1 MDIRVA
7 DTDADAAMYSAA
19 LVAEWLRGAIDRR
32 GRAAV
37 AFSGGSTP
45 AAMLECLGSLD
56 VLWQAV
62 QVFQVDERCV
72 PDHDPARNAH
82 LLDRLG
88 VPREN
93 LHLMPV
99 TDPDRAAACERHA
112 LELPDRFDVVHLGLG
127 DDGHTAS
134 WPPGD
139 GVVDVDADV
148 ALSGEYRG
156 AVRMTLTP
164 RVVNRARRRLVL
176 AVGESKAAAVSRW
189 LLDDDSQ
196 PVARLRR
203 NDTVIV
209 LDRAAASGLPPQG

>member
-7 DTDADAAMYSAA
+7 DTDADAAMYAA
-19 LVAEWLRGAIDRR
+19 TLVAEWLRGAIDRR
-32 GRAAV
+32 GSAAV

-45 AAMLECLGSLD
+45 VAMLECLGSLD
-56 VLWQAV
+56 VPWPAV

-72 PDHDPARNAH
+72 PDLDPTRNAR
-82 LLDRLG
+82 LLDLLG
-88 VPREN
+88 APQEN

-99 TDPDRAAACERHA
+99 TAPDLAAACERHA

-139 GVVDVDADV
+139 GVVDVEADV

-156 AVRMTLTP
+156 TVRMTLTP
-164 RVVNRARRRLVL
+164 RVVNRARRRLMLV
-176 AVGESKAAAVSRW
+176 AGVSKAAAVSRW

-196 PVARLRR
+196 PVSRLRR

>member
-7 DTDADAAMYSAA
+7 DNDADAASYAA
-19 LVAEWLRGAIDRR
+19 SLVAEWLCGAVERR
-32 GRAAV
+32 GTAAV

-45 AAMLECLGSLD
+45 ADMLRCLADLS
-56 VLWQAV
+56 VPWHSV
-62 QVFQVDERCV
+62 HVFQVDERCV
-72 PDHDPARNAH
+72 PEGDAARNAR
-82 LLDRLG
+82 LLEVLG
-88 VPREN
+88 VPTAN
-93 LHLMPV
+93 LHLMP
-99 TDPDRAAACERHA
+99 AAAPDLEAACARHS

-139 GVVDVDADV
+139 PVVDVDADV
-148 ALSGEYRG
+148 AVSAEYRG
-156 AVRMTLTP
+156 TVRMTLTP
-164 RVVNRARRRLVL
+164 RVVNRARRRLMLVTG
-176 AVGESKAAAVSRW
+176 VSKAEAVSRW
-189 LLDDDSQ
+189 LLDDDSL

>member
-7 DTDADAAMYSAA
+7 DTDVDAAMYAA
-19 LVAEWLRGAIDRR
+19 SLVAEWLRGAIDRR
-32 GRAAV
+32 GSATV

-45 AAMLECLGSLD
+45 AAMLEHLGSLG
-56 VLWQAV
+56 VPWTAV

-72 PDHDPARNAH
+72 PDHDPARNARLLH
-82 LLDRLG
+82 LLG
-88 VPREN
+88 APHEN

-99 TDPDRAAACERHA
+99 TAPDLAAACERHA

-156 AVRMTLTP
+156 TVRMTLTP
-164 RVVNRARRRLVL
+164 RVVNRARRRLML
-176 AVGESKAAAVSRW
+176 AAGASKAAAVSRW

>member
-7 DTDADAAMYSAA
+7 DTDAAAAAYSAD
-19 LVAEWLRGAIDRR
+19 LVAEWLRGAVDRR
-32 GRAAV
+32 GTASV

-45 AAMLECLGSLD
+45 AAMIECLGRLD
-56 VLWQAV
+56 VPWQSV

-72 PDHDPARNAH
+72 PDHDPVRNAR
-82 LLDRLG
+82 LLDGLG
-88 VPREN
+88 VTPEN

-99 TDPDRAAACERHA
+99 TDPDLAAACRRHA

-139 GVVDVDADV
+139 GVVDVAEDV

-156 AVRMTLTP
+156 TVRMTLTP

-176 AVGESKAAAVSRW
+176 VAGASKATAVSRW
-189 LLDDDSQ
+189 LLDDDSL

-209 LDRAAASGLPPQG
+209 LDRAAASGLPSQG

>member
-7 DTDADAAMYSAA
+7 DTDAEAASYAA
-19 LVAEWLRGAIDRR
+19 SLVAEWLRGAVERR
-32 GRAAV
+32 GTAAV

-45 AAMLECLGSLD
+45 AAMLRHVAGLD
-56 VLWQAV
+56 VPWSAV
-62 QVFQVDERCV
+62 HVFQVDERCV
-72 PDHDPARNAH
+72 PDRDAARNAP
-82 LLDRLG
+82 LLDVLG
-88 VPREN
+88 VPAAN

-99 TDPDRAAACERHA
+99 TAPDLGAACARHS

-139 GVVDVDADV
+139 PVVDVDADV
-148 ALSGEYRG
+148 ALCAEYRG
-156 AVRMTLTP
+156 TVRMTLTP
-164 RVVNRARRRLVL
+164 RVVNRARHRLVL
-176 AVGESKAAAVSRW
+176 ATGRSKAEAVSRW
-189 LLDDDSQ
+189 LLDDDSL

-209 LDRAAASGLPPQG
+209 LDRAAASGLPAQG